1 MSRIIDLQKKAQA
14 LQEQHQ
20 RNLDEKLE
28 NGMKQFFSDT
38 ESTLSEKAQNLLQS
52 ISDTKRVLEKAQSKA
67 TAEITQQIQD
77 SVKTV
82 KKAQDTTLQAVVT
95 DQRLALE
102 SLQAN
107 LQQLNGLSQE
117 TALAAKLKKNLITSN
132 IVLISAVVILLI
144 SSIALGY
151 VSESKYNKIKE
162 MQNQVNLLRSQGGSL
177 IVTTCAN
184 KLCVQ
189 IDPTYVNQRYETL
202 DTKEPL
208 MIVKEVR

>member
-1 MSRIIDLQKKAQA
+1 MSRILDLQKKAQA

-20 RNLDEKLE
+20 SDLDEKLE
-28 NGMKQFFSDT
+28 SGMKQIFSDT

-82 KKAQDTTLQAVVT
+82 KKAQDTTLQAVLT

-107 LQQLNGLSQE
+107 LQESTRLSEEIAKQSNLK
-117 TALAAKLKKNLITSN
+117 TALISSN
-132 IVLISAVVILLI
+132 IVLISVALIAFISIILMTY
-144 SSIALGY
+144 AGT
-151 VSESKYNKIKE
+151 SKYSEIQAKEARLQQIERVTEEKILEYKR
-162 MQNQVNLLRSQGGSL
+162 LLSD
-177 IVTTCAN
+177 I
-184 KLCVQ
+184 
-189 IDPTYVNQRYETL
+189 YEI
-202 DTKEPL
+202 KSS
-208 MIVKEVR
+208 KGKN